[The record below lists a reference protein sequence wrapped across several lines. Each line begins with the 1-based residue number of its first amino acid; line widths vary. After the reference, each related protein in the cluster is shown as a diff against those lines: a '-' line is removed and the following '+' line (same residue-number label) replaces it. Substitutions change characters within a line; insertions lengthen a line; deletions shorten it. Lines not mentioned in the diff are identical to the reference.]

1 MKHRQET
8 RLEFP
13 CQFPIKAMGK
23 AGADFDTLVVE
34 IIRKHTPNLSDFT
47 VRSRVSRG
55 GRFVSVTVVIEAQSR
70 DQLDNIYM
78 DLTSNERILM
88 AL

>member
-1 MKHRQET
+1 MSDNQDTLLK
-8 RLEFP
+8 FP

-23 AGADFDTLVVE
+23 ARADFDALVLE
-34 IIRKHTPNLSDFT
+34 IVRKHTSDLSDLT

-55 GRFVSVTVVIEAQSR
+55 GRFVSVTVVIEALSK

-78 DLTSNERILM
+78 DLTSNEHILM
-88 AL
+88 VL

>member
-1 MKHRQET
+1 MKDNQDT
-8 RLEFP
+8 LLKFP

-23 AGADFDTLVVE
+23 AGVDFDALVVE
-34 IIRKHTPNLSDFT
+34 IVRKHTPDLSDFT

-55 GRFVSVTVVIEAQSR
+55 GRFVSVTVVIKAQSR

-78 DLTSNERILM
+78 DLTSNEHILM